1 MSDDTRET
9 IPITSPLAVLTT
21 RTTQEHLM
29 ATHSTTDLKPGDLVQ
44 HAAFGPG
51 LVGGG
56 SHRDRPPRTRAPAR
70 RRP

>member
-1 MSDDTRET
+1 MVD
-9 IPITSPLAVLTT
+9 
-21 RTTQEHLM
+21 M
-29 ATHSTTDLKPGDLVQ
+29 MNTDFKPGDIVQ